1 MCIRCRNICTGCMCT
16 KCTCRE
22 QGVPRVNIYVRVLHA
37 HVFAQGVHVCVDLSH
52 DHVYKSE
59 LFKNS
64 KSKRRN

>member
-1 MCIRCRNICTGCMCT
+1 M
-16 KCTCRE
+16 
-22 QGVPRVNIYVRVLHA
+22 PRVNIYVRVLHA

-64 KSKRRN
+64 KSKRLN